1 MAPPDRKSLGRK
13 PLTNP
18 EIAVLSLLVEE
29 DRHGYE
35 IEEIIEERGMR
46 EWTEI
51 GFSSIYTVLSRL
63 EKQGLAAARLAAAR
77 GKGPARKI
85 HHATP
90 AGRRVYREA
99 VLDALS
105 RPQRLFPLLQQG
117 LAGLPGLP
125 ASEAAAAL
133 ERYAGALRARL
144 AGVRKKRTA
153 GKAPF
158 HVDCMFDYSE
168 HMVSAEAQWVEEL
181 ARKLR
186 RK

>member
-1 MAPPDRKSLGRK
+1 MK
-13 PLTNP
+13 PLTNA

-35 IEEIIEERGMR
+35 IEEIIVERGMR

-51 GFSSIYTVLSRL
+51 GFSSIYTVLAKL
-63 EKQGLAAARLAAAR
+63 EQLGLAAARLSTAR
-77 GKGPARKI
+77 GKGPARKVY
-85 HHATP
+85 HAT
-90 AGRRVYREA
+90 AQGRKIYRES

-125 ASEAAAAL
+125 AAEAAAAL
-133 ERYAGALRARL
+133 GQYGKALRERL
-144 AGVRKKRTA
+144 AGVRKKRAA
-153 GKAPF
+153 GDAPF
-158 HVDCMFDYSE
+158 HVECMFDYGE
-168 HMVSAEAQWVEEL
+168 HMVGAEAQWVEDL
-181 ARKLR
+181 AKKLR